1 MISTRNE
8 QPIKQPLAGVK
19 SDEGITALLAHRCRL
34 TIRDVEG

>member
-19 SDEGITALLAHRCRL
+19 SDEGIASLLAHRSRL
-34 TIRDVEG
+34 TICDVEA